1 MRNDL
6 GDFLVEVRRLLG
18 EAPPPAG
25 LAGRVRALVAAGSE
39 RPAMADLGLR
49 PVAPPPSLAS
59 GVRMLVLRQQ
69 RTWRLRRAAGVSMST
84 AAAAFLLVAHL
95 GWGFVRDSFRG
106 QADLASQSARVERSH
121 ETGLTGGVNDLSALL
136 ENDPFEFG

>member
-6 GDFLVEVRRLLG
+6 GEFLIGVRQALG

-25 LAGRVRALVAAGSE
+25 LADRVRSLVAAAQT
-39 RPAMADLGLR
+39 RPAVALGLP
-49 PVAPPPSLAS
+49 PVAPPPTLAR
-59 GVRMLVLRQQ
+59 GVRLLVRRQQ
-69 RTWRLRRAAGVSMST
+69 RAWRLRRTAGLSMSA

-106 QADLASQSARVERSH
+106 RDDLASQSARVERSH
-121 ETGLTGGVNDLSALL
+121 ETGLTGGVNELAALL